1 VPGATIR
8 YQRLSAKNMIK
19 GLSKPVPVKDL
30 SKSGISFFLN
40 GKMNHGE
47 PIMMKIA
54 FPDGMNLKLKG
65 HIRWLNDQDTQDLN
79 TVGIQFFPFGNSRYY
94 NPIHALD
101 YLRSMHGQA
110 IIQTTPTEEL
120 N

>member
-1 VPGATIR
+1 
-8 YQRLSAKNMIK
+8 MIK

-40 GKMNHGE
+40 GKMNYGD

-65 HIRWLNDQDTQDLN
+65 HIRWLKDQENQNSN

-94 NPIHALD
+94 NPLNALD
-101 YLRSMHGQA
+101 YLRSMDGQS
-110 IIQTTPTEEL
+110 IIQTTQPEDM